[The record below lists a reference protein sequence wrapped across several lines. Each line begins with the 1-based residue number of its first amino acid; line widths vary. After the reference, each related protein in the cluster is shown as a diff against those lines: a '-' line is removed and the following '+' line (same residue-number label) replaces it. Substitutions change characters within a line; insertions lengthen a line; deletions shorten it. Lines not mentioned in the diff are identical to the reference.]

1 MRINI
6 LYWII
11 PLVAWAL
18 FSIYQYLSRGSASF
32 YGVAENQETQ
42 INLDHPVTVNR
53 IYYTQGQFVSKG
65 ALLMEVTR
73 TALDLKMSDLT
84 HGIAELQV
92 RDQLHVAEIRGDL
105 ERLRAERAE
114 KSGVVQA
121 RIRVLESEQSLNQS
135 LFRDLRSISVAD
147 TGSTGSTPYS
157 AKIQALRDELRLLTQ
172 PLDVEIARL
181 EQELKMAS
189 LPVQTQISRLKN
201 EVDVYRKEQERLKIY
216 APSDGL
222 VGTVHCRQGENVS
235 AFSPLISFYE
245 QNPNTVVAYVHESMI
260 LQIKIGDSLNV
271 ISSLHAEEHCRG
283 HVSGLGH
290 RVVEIPERLRKIP
303 EVKSYGREILI
314 SIPPNNNFLQKEKVV
329 LQRLDA
335 GTSLFLSLF
344 QPSSALPPGG
354 SPGSH

>member
-6 LYWII
+6 LYWAI
-11 PLVAWAL
+11 PLVVWAL
-18 FSIYQYLSRGSASF
+18 FSIYQYLSRGSVSF

-53 IYYTQGQFVSKG
+53 IYFTQGQFVSKG

-73 TALDLKMSDLT
+73 TALDLKMSELT
-84 HGIAELQV
+84 HNITELQV
-92 RDQLHVAEIRGDL
+92 RDQLRIAEIRGEL

-114 KSGVVQA
+114 KTGVLQSH
-121 RIRVLESEQSLNQS
+121 IRVLESEQTLNRS

-147 TGSTGSTPYS
+147 TGSLDGSPHT
-157 AKIQALRDELRLLTQ
+157 AKIQALREELRLIAE
-172 PLDVEIARL
+172 PLDVEITRL
-181 EQELKMAS
+181 EQELKMAG
-189 LPVQTQISRLKN
+189 LPAQTQINKLKN
-201 EVDVYRKEQERLKIY
+201 EVGVYQKEQERLKIY

-222 VGTVHCRQGENVS
+222 AGTIHCREGENVS
-235 AFSPLISFYE
+235 AFTPLISFYE

-271 ISSLHAEEHCRG
+271 VSSLHPEEHCRG
-283 HVSGLGH
+283 QVSGLGH

-314 SIPPNNNFLQKEKVV
+314 SIPSTNNFLQKEKVV
-329 LQRLDA
+329 LQRLNLA
-335 GTSLFLSLF
+335 PGSFLSFF
-344 QPSSALPPGG
+344 QKPLPREAKPAGKR
-354 SPGSH
+354 